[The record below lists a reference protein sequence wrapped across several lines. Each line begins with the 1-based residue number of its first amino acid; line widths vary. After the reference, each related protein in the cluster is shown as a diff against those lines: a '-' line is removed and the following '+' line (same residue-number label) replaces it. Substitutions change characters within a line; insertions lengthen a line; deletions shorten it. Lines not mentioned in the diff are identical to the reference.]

1 MFHFGSIAH
10 SVKNAQ
16 TCSSPSQLSA
26 GLLTFGV
33 FVAQCC
39 FSHVTEA
46 QGAFAAAVDKQVTVV
61 GVELSRCDHLRQ
73 ILHVGWFD
81 VHDVWEKVSLRKNS
95 RDSWPQGTSVCLS
108 LDWPPQ
114 VYVIIYT
121 VYSLTYSMRNWLY
134 CVLFH
139 VETHSVPK

>member
-1 MFHFGSIAH
+1 MTPVSRQPIYQGDFTHNHKCEPHGGTQNLKIIRIHHLRTLNVYKSFHLIVVEMFHFGSIAH

-81 VHDVWEKVSLRKNS
+81 VHDV
-95 RDSWPQGTSVCLS
+95 
-108 LDWPPQ
+108 
-114 VYVIIYT
+114 
-121 VYSLTYSMRNWLY
+121 
-134 CVLFH
+134 
-139 VETHSVPK
+139 